1 MKRTLIALIWLTC
14 ICMTVLATNITGS
27 WNGKL
32 VVGPQSLTIVLN
44 ISDNGCTLD
53 SPDQSVKGIQCETKH
68 LSSDSI
74 SVNIPAIGASYAA
87 KLTNGK
93 LSGQFTQMGISFPLE
108 LQPGEVVIERPQ
120 TPRPP
125 FDYETREVTFASN
138 DATLSGTITIPHN
151 HNNSTP
157 IVLMV
162 TGSGLQN
169 RDEEVFGHRP
179 FAVIADYLAHNGI
192 ASLRYDDRGYG
203 NSTGN
208 ASQATTADFGNDAAA
223 GIKYLKELN
232 QFGKIGILG
241 HSEGGLIAFRLAASG
256 DVDFA
261 IALASPAMRGDSLML
276 AQNESLLRLNG
287 MPQPLIDS
295 YINALAAIFNQRT
308 NPSHHITNAM
318 AFADSVVTAQGG
330 KLPHTAIEN
339 LAAVLEE
346 KNTWI
351 DYFLTYSPRADIAT
365 VQCPVMAIG
374 GNKDMQVPPTNIEII
389 KSLLPADKRNLVKTY
404 DGLNHL
410 FQHCNTGSPMEYNA
424 ITETFAPE
432 VMQEITRWIKTQT
445 AKNSVD

>member
-1 MKRTLIALIWLTC
+1 
-14 ICMTVLATNITGS
+14 
-27 WNGKL
+27 
-32 VVGPQSLTIVLN
+32 
-44 ISDNGCTLD
+44 
-53 SPDQSVKGIQCETKH
+53 
-68 LSSDSI
+68 
-74 SVNIPAIGASYAA
+74 
-87 KLTNGK
+87 
-93 LSGQFTQMGISFPLE
+93 
-108 LQPGEVVIERPQ
+108 
-120 TPRPP
+120 
-125 FDYETREVTFASN
+125 
-138 DATLSGTITIPHN
+138 
-151 HNNSTP
+151 
-157 IVLMV
+157 
-162 TGSGLQN
+162 
-169 RDEEVFGHRP
+169 
-179 FAVIADYLAHNGI
+179 
-192 ASLRYDDRGYG
+192 
-203 NSTGN
+203 
-208 ASQATTADFGNDAAA
+208 
-223 GIKYLKELN
+223 
-232 QFGKIGILG
+232 
-241 HSEGGLIAFRLAASG
+241 
-256 DVDFA
+256 
-261 IALASPAMRGDSLML
+261 MRGDSLML